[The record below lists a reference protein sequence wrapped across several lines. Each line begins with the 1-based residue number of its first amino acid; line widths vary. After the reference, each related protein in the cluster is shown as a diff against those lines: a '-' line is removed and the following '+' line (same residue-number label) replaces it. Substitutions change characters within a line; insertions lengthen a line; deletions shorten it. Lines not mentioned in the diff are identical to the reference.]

1 MISKI
6 VPKGFVNNSVNIHI
20 RLDGEE
26 ISHFTTHPNMII
38 LPVVGQEY
46 SFSLDNEKYTMNVAA
61 VTVKH
66 ANFSDEINPAVV
78 SVHQT
83 VTIFGTTE

>member
-1 MISKI
+1 MINAI
-6 VPKGFVNNSVNIHI
+6 APKGFVNNSVHIHI

-38 LPVVGQEY
+38 LPIVGQEY
-46 SFSLDNEKYTMNVAA
+46 SFALDNKAVTMNIVSIK
-61 VTVKH
+61 VSH
-66 ANFSDEINPAVV
+66 SNYSDDMNPSVV
-78 SVHQT
+78 SVHQS